1 MSDTALVI
9 GQASQRAVAFIVA
22 VARRFYSDRCL
33 THASA
38 LAYASLLS
46 IVPLLALMFAV
57 LKGLG
62 VQQRLEPL
70 LLSRL
75 ALDPE
80 TVTQIMGYIDR
91 VNVGTLGTIG
101 VAALMLTVV
110 NVLGS
115 VETSFNYI
123 WRVRRSRSW
132 LRKATDYLSVLLL
145 TPFLLLG
152 AVAIT
157 SSLQVQHVL
166 QWLLGVQY
174 VGDALVQTLRLM
186 PLVMNA
192 VALGVLYA
200 AMPNRQPSMRAIVVG
215 ALVAGAAWQVVQ
227 VGYVMMQIGVA
238 KYNAIYGALSQLPL
252 LLVWLY
258 ISWAV
263 VLAGAELAAVCE
275 FGVGAVSDRRS
286 VSRWAV
292 ALQVLT
298 RAGQCFRGGGGAV
311 EPRSI
316 ARELRTDADSV
327 SEIAESLAQK
337 GWLATVEGERPA
349 YVLALDPTAIDLET
363 LNGMLDTAA
372 VPTGCDP
379 RVRDLLAEVTSE
391 QRGAWKKRSL
401 SDLLAE

>member
-115 VETSFNYI
+115 VETGFNYI

-174 VGDALVQTLRLM
+174 VGDALVQTLRLT

-200 AMPNRQPSMRAIVVG
+200 VMPNRQPSMRAIVVG

-286 VSRWAV
+286 GVAVGRSSSSVDESRSVLSRWRWCGRATFHSARTAYRRGQRQRNRRIPGAKRV
-292 ALQVLT
+292 ARHRGR
-298 RAGQCFRGGGGAV
+298 RAASLRFGAGSDRD
-311 EPRSI
+311 RSRDTEWH
-316 ARELRTDADSV
+316 AGHGCRTH
-327 SEIAESLAQK
+327 
-337 GWLATVEGERPA
+337 R
-349 YVLALDPTAIDLET
+349 
-363 LNGMLDTAA
+363 M
-372 VPTGCDP
+372 
-379 RVRDLLAEVTSE
+379 
-391 QRGAWKKRSL
+391 
-401 SDLLAE
+401 